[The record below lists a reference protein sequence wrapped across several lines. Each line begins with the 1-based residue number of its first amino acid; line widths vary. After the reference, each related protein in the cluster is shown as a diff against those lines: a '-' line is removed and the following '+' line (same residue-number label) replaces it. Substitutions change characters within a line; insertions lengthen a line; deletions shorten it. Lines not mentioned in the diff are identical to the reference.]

1 MIVPELHV
9 MNEEKIPQRLYNL
22 LEDAYRTFYHIVFL
36 EVSKSYGIITN
47 GSKIRKDA
55 CIGNV
60 SKNLK
65 LSKGEIR
72 LMEVLILEHVRKL
85 YAIEEN
91 LDSQFKHHTVQEDWL
106 FRTRNRLEKLEKA
119 ERRRKFKKLR
129 KLLNNETLCFK
140 FLERFESHSEFCS
153 FKFNFLE
160 FCDNFVP
167 DFENLYYLLHLNT
180 SDII

>member
-1 MIVPELHV
+1 MIMPELHV
-9 MNEEKIPQRLYNL
+9 MNEEKIPQRLYNF

-60 SKNLK
+60 SKNFVTSWNME
-65 LSKGEIR
+65 LSKAEIR

-91 LDSQFKHHTVQEDWL
+91 LDSLFKHHTVQ
-106 FRTRNRLEKLEKA
+106 EKLEKA

-129 KLLNNETLCFK
+129 KLSNNETF
-140 FLERFESHSEFCS
+140 
-153 FKFNFLE
+153 
-160 FCDNFVP
+160 
-167 DFENLYYLLHLNT
+167 
-180 SDII
+180 